1 MKGDAILGEYP
12 MEFIPFDQDILSMEL
27 DQTYREISVEGDMS
41 ALHSMARGLTNLQTI
56 LGSIPRITGV
66 GPAAEAVKN
75 MCVKMRRECGS
86 GVPNPGKIKRMVLID
101 RGVDLVTPMVTQVTY
116 EGIIDEVLG
125 IRNNVVSVKVCGLL
139 SMYFHSNKFVY
150 QTGCEYVVWSC
161 FLSRIV

>member
-27 DQTYREISVEGDMS
+27 ESAFREISVEGDMS
-41 ALHSMARGLTNLQTI
+41 ALYSMARALTNLQKT

-75 MCVKMRRECGS
+75 MCVKMRKESGS
-86 GVPNPGKIKRMVLID
+86 ATPNPGKIKRMILID
-101 RGVDLVTPMVTQVTY
+101 RGVDLITPMVTQVTY

-125 IRNNVVSVKVCGLL
+125 IRNNVVSVKVCEALQ
-139 SMYFHSNKFVY
+139 FFII
-150 QTGCEYVVWSC
+150 QI
-161 FLSRIV
+161 SR